1 MKKYIS
7 PAAFC
12 WCSPVQHELLLGS
25 TRLMNKQPC
34 NKEAKIRW
42 HKPRR
47 PY

>member
-42 HKPRR
+42 HQPRR